1 MTLLRLTQARDRT
14 GQGQGSA
21 FQTAILGHFQQLRE
35 LGQGLDLHLHVG
47 GRVVSIHKVLMVS
60 RSVWLTE
67 CLAGGASADL
77 IIPNVATEDS
87 VSTLVSLLYGGSP
100 TVGFGV
106 YAGLQ
111 ALCHCLGLNSWL
123 YEVVN
128 STVQE
133 EEIAVMD
140 LAQQLDPSD
149 EGDTNKHQQ
158 KSPTMV
164 ASVGGALKTRVKRP
178 TQPKDDLESR
188 SKCSVVKG
196 GRQTVENTD
205 LKQTV
210 IQEKPKRRLRSS
222 NERTR
227 RSTPRSDIKTPPIGK
242 RISSRSCSRQKF
254 TCELCSTTSISS
266 EMLLAHYNRIHFNNY
281 TRGDGRGGSL
291 STPRNKTET
300 DLNINRRACAKTDR
314 GKRVDGIKSLGENF
328 NDAQGRAKTSAQG
341 RANSSAHERAKPSK
355 TRSSL
360 RTGRVHSGVVKDN
373 SLSEVARGGRS
384 RKGNRVQGGNGK
396 SGTGQQIKH
405 PTTSS
410 ASSVYRKVVVPAVQ
424 HKITSSTS
432 STLVSTGDKKDMYLS
447 MWNEALSDKVPKQG
461 PISARLQ
468 QELSPTFSKFIS
480 AKANMILSRGLQME
494 ARHHAASLLQDRLIS
509 FEVAK
514 KAVATLQDLSK

>member
-1 MTLLRLTQARDRT
+1 
-14 GQGQGSA
+14 
-21 FQTAILGHFQQLRE
+21 
-35 LGQGLDLHLHVG
+35 
-47 GRVVSIHKVLMVS
+47 MVS

-100 TVGFGV
+100 TVGVGV

-123 YEVVN
+123 YEMVT

-133 EEIAVMD
+133 EETAVMD
-140 LAQQLDPSD
+140 LAQQLDPYD
-149 EGDTNKHQQ
+149 EDGTNKHGQEF
-158 KSPTMV
+158 PTVV

-210 IQEKPKRRLRSS
+210 IQGKPKRRLRSS

-300 DLNINRRACAKTDR
+300 DLNINRRVCAKTDR
-314 GKRVDGIKSLGENF
+314 GKRVDGNQSLGENF

-341 RANSSAHERAKPSK
+341 RANSSAQERVKSFAQERAKLSK

-360 RTGRVHSGVVKDN
+360 RTGRARSGVVKDN

-447 MWNEALSDKVPKQG
+447 MWNEALSDKVWYRSMIIVHCCISIIMIQVPKQG

-480 AKANMILSRGLQME
+480 ANANMILSRGLQME
-494 ARHHAASLLQDRLIS
+494 VDTESRITTIY
-509 FEVAK
+509 V
-514 KAVATLQDLSK
+514 

>member
-1 MTLLRLTQARDRT
+1 
-14 GQGQGSA
+14 
-21 FQTAILGHFQQLRE
+21 
-35 LGQGLDLHLHVG
+35 
-47 GRVVSIHKVLMVS
+47 
-60 RSVWLTE
+60 
-67 CLAGGASADL
+67 
-77 IIPNVATEDS
+77 
-87 VSTLVSLLYGGSP
+87 
-100 TVGFGV
+100 
-106 YAGLQ
+106 
-111 ALCHCLGLNSWL
+111 
-123 YEVVN
+123 
-128 STVQE
+128 
-133 EEIAVMD
+133 
-140 LAQQLDPSD
+140 
-149 EGDTNKHQQ
+149 
-158 KSPTMV
+158 MV

-210 IQEKPKRRLRSS
+210 IQEKSKRRLRSS

-341 RANSSAHERAKPSK
+341 RANSSAQERVKSFAQERAKLSK

-360 RTGRVHSGVVKDN
+360 RTGRARSGVVKDN

-405 PTTSS
+405 PTRSS
-410 ASSVYRKVVVPAVQ
+410 ASSVCRMKVVVPAVQ

-447 MWNEALSDKVPKQG
+447 MWNEALSDKVWYRSMIIVHCCISIIMIQVPKQG

-494 ARHHAASLLQDRLIS
+494 VDTESRITTIY
-509 FEVAK
+509 V
-514 KAVATLQDLSK
+514 

>member
-1 MTLLRLTQARDRT
+1 
-14 GQGQGSA
+14 
-21 FQTAILGHFQQLRE
+21 
-35 LGQGLDLHLHVG
+35 
-47 GRVVSIHKVLMVS
+47 MVS
-60 RSVWLTE
+60 RSVWLAE
-67 CLAGGASADL
+67 CLTGGASADL

-87 VSTLVSLLYGGSP
+87 ISTLVSLLYGGSP
-100 TVGFGV
+100 TVGVGV

-123 YEVVN
+123 YESYEMVT
-128 STVQE
+128 SPVQE
-133 EEIAVMD
+133 EETAVMD
-140 LAQQLDPSD
+140 LVQQLDPYD
-149 EGDTNKHQQ
+149 KDGTNKHGQ
-158 KSPTMV
+158 KSPTMI
-164 ASVGGALKTRVKRP
+164 ASVGGVLKTRVKIP
-178 TQPKDDLESR
+178 TQTKDDLESR
-188 SKCSVVKG
+188 SKCSAVKG
-196 GRQTVENTD
+196 SISGRRTVENTD

-210 IQEKPKRRLRSS
+210 IQEKSKRRLRSS
-222 NERTR
+222 NERPL
-227 RSTPRSDIKTPPIGK
+227 RSTPRGDIKTPPNGK

-300 DLNINRRACAKTDR
+300 DLKINRRVCAKTDR

-341 RANSSAHERAKPSK
+341 RANLSAQERVKSFAQERAKLSK

-360 RTGRVHSGVVKDN
+360 RTGRARSGVVKDN

-410 ASSVYRKVVVPAVQ
+410 ASSVCRMKVVVPAVQ

-447 MWNEALSDKVPKQG
+447 MWNEALSDKVWYRSMIIVHCCISIIMIQVPKQG

-480 AKANMILSRGLQME
+480 AKANMIQSRGLQME
-494 ARHHAASLLQDRLIS
+494 VDTESRITTIY
-509 FEVAK
+509 V
-514 KAVATLQDLSK
+514 

>member
-1 MTLLRLTQARDRT
+1 
-14 GQGQGSA
+14 
-21 FQTAILGHFQQLRE
+21 
-35 LGQGLDLHLHVG
+35 
-47 GRVVSIHKVLMVS
+47 MVS

-100 TVGFGV
+100 TVGVGV

-123 YEVVN
+123 YEMVT

-133 EEIAVMD
+133 EETAVMD
-140 LAQQLDPSD
+140 LAQQLDPYD
-149 EGDTNKHQQ
+149 EDGTNKHGQEF
-158 KSPTMV
+158 PTVV

-210 IQEKPKRRLRSS
+210 IQGKPKRRLRSS

-300 DLNINRRACAKTDR
+300 DLNINRRVCAKTDR
-314 GKRVDGIKSLGENF
+314 GKRVDGNQSLGENF

-360 RTGRVHSGVVKDN
+360 RTSRVHSEVVKDN

-447 MWNEALSDKVPKQG
+447 MWNEALSDKVWYRSMIIVHCCISIIMIQVPKQG

-480 AKANMILSRGLQME
+480 ANANMILSRGLQME
-494 ARHHAASLLQDRLIS
+494 VDTESRITTIY
-509 FEVAK
+509 V
-514 KAVATLQDLSK
+514 